1 MRHRHLHAAAAIAVV
16 LLGLLAAA
24 TARANVPSHEDGL
37 IAFQRNDD
45 ASGEIWVL
53 DPTAAAPQASAL
65 RVTSGPQPEARPT
78 FGPTVDNAQWLL
90 AYQRYAG
97 GNWDIWGRTTRG
109 KAGEAPSFDAP
120 AALVDGPGNQT
131 EPAYSRVLQGTPLL
145 AYVSDQTGRREI
157 WLQDT
162 AGTLTQLTD
171 DGAGY
176 AHPDFAGRYRPL
188 PDADGDGLP
197 DAYRIGLA
205 FESTRGGT
213 RAIWALDIEVDAGG
227 TFVAKH
233 DLRPVASGP
242 GPLTDPSW
250 QVTND
255 FDFADN
261 SIDSRL
267 NDIVFATPQSGTTY
281 LDYVEEPWVGDGQ
294 PETTVT
300 PPVPFANPAAIVRH
314 PLTGD
319 PGGDGDPVWAP
330 NGDQVAFERTTAGDS
345 DIWTVQADGTGARRL
360 TSGAAQDLHPSWQPG
375 SESSVDKVGGHTNPG
390 PVDRSHGDGGKGDSG
405 KGDSKDSGSQP
416 RVSPGLRIAGVR
428 WHNRKVRL
436 AGRTAAGVGQRLRVT
451 FSCGSG
457 GARRSARLV
466 FSRSGRFGTTLKTK
480 QRCRR
485 ARRGLVAVAYGGDT
499 RHLPDRVT
507 RRVRRR

>member
-1 MRHRHLHAAAAIAVV
+1 MRHRYLHTAAAAAI
-16 LLGLLAAA
+16 LILGMFAAG
-24 TARANVPSHEDGL
+24 ARANVPAHIDGL
-37 IAFQRNDD
+37 IAFQRGDD
-45 ASGEIWVL
+45 ASGQIWVL
-53 DPTAAAPQASAL
+53 DPTAAAPEASAV
-65 RVTSGPQPEARPT
+65 RVTSGPEPEARPT

-90 AYQRYAG
+90 AYQRYAN
-97 GNWDIWGRTTRG
+97 GNWDIWGRTTHG
-109 KAGEAPSFDAP
+109 TAGDPTSFDAP
-120 AALVDGPGNQT
+120 AALVGGPGNQT

-157 WLQDT
+157 WLRDT
-162 AGTLTQLTD
+162 AGTLTQVTT

-197 DAYRIGLA
+197 DGYRIGLA
-205 FESTRGGT
+205 FESTRGGAQ
-213 RAIWALDIEVDAGG
+213 AIWALDIEVDGDG
-227 TFVAKH
+227 KFVAVH

-242 GPLTDPSW
+242 GPLSDPSW

-255 FDFADN
+255 FDFADPQAGQ
-261 SIDSRL
+261 IRL
-267 NDIVFATPQSGTTY
+267 NDIVFATEQAGTTY
-281 LDYVEEPWVGDGQ
+281 LDYVEEPWTGDGQ

-300 PPVPFANPAAIVRH
+300 PAVPFANPAAIARY
-314 PLTGD
+314 PLTGN
-319 PGGDGDPVWAP
+319 PGGDSDPVWAP
-330 NGDQVAFERTTAGDS
+330 NGDQVAFERTTGGNS

-360 TSGAAQDLHPSWQPG
+360 TSGAAQDLDPSWQPG

-390 PVDRSHGDGGKGDSG
+390 PVDRSRRSSDNGDKHDPGGPGDPQG
-405 KGDSKDSGSQP
+405 
-416 RVSPGLRIAGVR
+416 RTSPGLRIAGVR
-428 WHNRKVRL
+428 WHGRKVRL
-436 AGRTAAGVGQRLRVT
+436 AGRTAAGVGQRLKVT

-466 FSRSGRFGTTLKTK
+466 SSHSGRFGTTLKTK

-485 ARRGLVAVAYGGDT
+485 ANRGLVAVAYGGDT